1 MGTLTWPLPNSGN
14 MMRNTMLLLALVLVL
29 DFAVGTYQV
38 ESMVRPAVPKPTYIR
53 KRYGADPPAPASSN
67 YRRRYGAEPQAP
79 AGSAYRRRSGALPPK
94 IPEYRRR
101 YGALP
106 PKIPEYRRRYGAVV
120 PPAAA
125 SSNYRRRYSLL
136 ET

>member
-53 KRYGADPPAPASSN
+53 KRYGADPPVPASSN

-79 AGSAYRRRSGALPPK
+79 AGSAYRRR
-94 IPEYRRR
+94 
-101 YGALP
+101 
-106 PKIPEYRRRYGAVV
+106 YGAVV

-125 SSNYRRRYSLL
+125 SSNYRRRYRTTSPDSWKPSWEASWE
-136 ET
+136 ETKPPITTTITT

>member
-94 IPEYRRR
+94 YLNTEDGMELY
-101 YGALP
+101 P
-106 PKIPEYRRRYGAVV
+106 PKYLNTEDAME
-120 PPAAA
+120 
-125 SSNYRRRYSLL
+125 L
-136 ET
+136 